1 MKKHAAFA
9 SIITGCAILAL
20 SATIASAQPSDGK
33 DRSSAFGTLGSNKEP
48 IKIDSDRLDVFDRE
62 SRAVFSGNVIAV
74 QGDSTMKC
82 TNLIVFYDQSKTN
95 GKDAGSAPQPV
106 GVPGT
111 NQEQIKK
118 IECEG
123 PVTIVNKTQVA
134 TGNHA
139 TFDRTANK
147 VYLTGNVTLS
157 EGPNVTRGERVV
169 YNLTT
174 QTANVETTPGGRV
187 RALFVPGSQDGDKKK
202 N

>member
-1 MKKHAAFA
+1 MKKYAVLT
-9 SIITGCAILAL
+9 SIVTGCAIIAL
-20 SATIASAQPSDGK
+20 SATIASAQQSGGK

-74 QGDSTMKC
+74 QGESTMKC
-82 TNLIVFYDQSKTN
+82 TNLIVFYDQSKTSGN
-95 GKDAGSAPQPV
+95 EATPQPA

-134 TGNHA
+134 TGSHA

-174 QTANVETTPGGRV
+174 QTANVEGGRV
-187 RALFVPGSQDGDKKK
+187 RALFVPGSQDADKKK

>member
-1 MKKHAAFA
+1 MKKNNAVLT
-9 SIITGCAILAL
+9 SIVTACAIVAL
-20 SATIASAQPSDGK
+20 SATFTSAQQGNNK

-48 IKIDSDRLDVFDRE
+48 IKIDSDRLDVFDKE
-62 SRAVFSGNVIAV
+62 SRAIFTGNVIAV
-74 QGDSTMKC
+74 QGESTMKC
-82 TNLIVFYDQSKTN
+82 TQLSVFYDRQKGT
-95 GKDAGSAPQPV
+95 GATAPQPPAA
-106 GVPGT
+106 PGT

-123 PVTIVNKTQVA
+123 PVTIVNKNQVA
-134 TGNHA
+134 TGSHA

-157 EGPNVTRGERVV
+157 EGPNVTSGERVV

-174 QTANVETTPGGRV
+174 QTANIETTPGRRV

-202 N
+202 D